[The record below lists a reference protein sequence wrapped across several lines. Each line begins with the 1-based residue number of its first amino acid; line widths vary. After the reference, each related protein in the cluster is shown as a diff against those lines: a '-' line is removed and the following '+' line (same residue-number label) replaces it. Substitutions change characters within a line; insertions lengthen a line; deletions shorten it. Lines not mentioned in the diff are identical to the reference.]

1 MIETI
6 HRQQARNPDPQARQ
20 MLDYFLTPHGLLV
33 MMIGGLVLMS
43 VVFVLV
49 SGIGGAISAALL
61 RRKGPPS

>member
-1 MIETI
+1 
-6 HRQQARNPDPQARQ
+6 
-20 MLDYFLTPHGLLV
+20 